1 MSYQMRQLFIKRN
14 KKDYEKWG
22 NLLFHADIRP
32 EKNVD
37 YTVGLFDGNDLI
49 ATGST
54 AKNVLKCIA
63 ICKKYTGGG
72 VINQVVSHLINSVF
86 ENGESACY
94 VYTKPE
100 TKQSFEYLGF
110 KELARVP
117 DELVFM
123 EKAVFG
129 FQDYLFELKRH
140 KKEGK
145 QIAAIVMNA
154 NPFTNGHLY
163 LVEKAAQEND
173 VVHLF
178 VLTEDLSDFPT
189 PVRMQLVEK
198 GVEHLKNVFVQETG
212 NYMVSA
218 ATFPSYFL
226 KEESNV
232 TKIQAT
238 LDATIFKDSIAP
250 ALNIHYRY
258 VGEEPFSEATN
269 LYNEAMREVF
279 ADKIKLIVLQ
289 RKKIGNEVISASRVR
304 QLLLVDNTKAIEPL
318 VPKSTFTF
326 LLTEEGKRIQR
337 KIKKRSE
344 SL

>member
-1 MSYQMRQLFIKRN
+1 MSYQVRQLLIKRN
-14 KKDYEKWG
+14 EKDYEKWG
-22 NLLFHADIRP
+22 NFLIHADIRP

-37 YTVGLFDGNDLI
+37 YTVGLFDGDELI

-72 VINQVVSHLINSVF
+72 VINQMVSHLINVIF
-86 ENGESACY
+86 ENGESTCY

-100 TKQSFEYLGF
+100 SKQSFEYLGF

-129 FQDYLFELKRH
+129 FQDYLLKLQSQKR
-140 KKEGK
+140 EGK
-145 QIAAIVMNA
+145 RIAGIVMNA
-154 NPFTNGHLY
+154 NPFTKGHLY
-163 LVEKAAQEND
+163 LIEKAAQEND

-178 VLTEDLSDFPT
+178 VLSENISDFPT
-189 PVRMQLVEK
+189 PVRIKLVQE
-198 GVEHLKNVFVQETG
+198 GVVHLENVFVQETG

-226 KEESNV
+226 KEKSSV

-238 LDATIFKDSIAP
+238 LDAIIFKDSIAP
-250 ALNIHYRY
+250 MLNIHYRY
-258 VGEEPFSEATN
+258 AGEEPFSVATN

-279 ADKIKLIVLQ
+279 ADKIKLIILP
-289 RKKIGNEVISASRVR
+289 RKKIEDEVISASRVR
-304 QLLLVDNTKAIEPL
+304 RLLVEDNLKAIEKL
-318 VPKSTFTF
+318 VPKSTFNY
-326 LLTEEGKRIQR
+326 LVSEEGKKIQE
-337 KIKKRSE
+337 KIKKRSDF
-344 SL
+344 L